1 LKLDLAVIV
10 VNKGIC
16 MHYSPVNA
24 PTYPNRVLKFAV
36 TKFKRTVLWDYY
48 YRSVPGIK
56 IEASVP
62 HDKYEIQQEII
73 EELESSGY
81 DIEPYRIDIADFR
94 CYLERASYGDFP
106 GYYHGGRGGLFVEK
120 SLEHYLATK
129 FLDLSKDDTYIDVAN
144 AGSPVPEIYHE
155 LFGCTVY
162 RQDLN
167 FPQGVNNNVIGGD
180 AAEMP
185 VPDGFAGKMALHCS
199 FEHFEQD
206 SDIGFIREASRVLGT
221 AGRLFIAPLYL
232 FNEYAFQTDPIVLP
246 RGSNLFDPQAVVYCA
261 RGYGNRHGRFYNVA
275 QFTSRIRNNLGPL
288 RLTIH
293 VVQNE
298 KEVDPR
304 CYVKFVALLEKR
316 P

>member
-1 LKLDLAVIV
+1 MPPLVTSLTRP
-10 VNKGIC
+10 NK
-16 MHYSPVNA
+16 
-24 PTYPNRVLKFAV
+24 VLKFMIA
-36 TKFKRTVLWDYY
+36 KLKGALLWDYY
-48 YRSVPGIK
+48 YRSVPGLK
-56 IEASVP
+56 LEASIP
-62 HDKYEIQQEII
+62 YDDPKIQQEVI
-73 EELESSGY
+73 EVLKRSGY
-81 DIEPYRIDIADFR
+81 DVRRYKIDVGDFRRYLELANYADFP
-94 CYLERASYGDFP
+94 D
-106 GYYHGGRGGLFVEK
+106 YYRGGRHRNFLEK

-129 FLDLSKDDTYIDVAN
+129 FLDLSKDDVYIDVAN
-144 AGSPVPEIYHE
+144 AGSPVPEIYHQ
-155 LFGCTVY
+155 LFSCSVY
-162 RQDLN
+162 RQDLS
-167 FPQGVNNNVIGGD
+167 FPQGINNEVIGGD

-185 VPDGFAGKMALHCS
+185 VPDGFASKMALHCS
-199 FEHFEQD
+199 FEHFENG
-206 SDIGFIREASRVLGT
+206 SDIGFIREASRVLQT

-275 QFTSRIRNNLGPL
+275 QLTSRIRNNLGPL